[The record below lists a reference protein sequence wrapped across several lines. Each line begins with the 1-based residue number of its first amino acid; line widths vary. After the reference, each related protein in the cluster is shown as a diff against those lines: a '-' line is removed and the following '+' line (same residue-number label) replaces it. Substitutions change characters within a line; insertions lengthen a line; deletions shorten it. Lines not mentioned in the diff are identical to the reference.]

1 MVDDDS
7 LQAADALQ
15 HPKALLAAWGL
26 HPKKRYGQNF
36 LMDSGSARRIARLA
50 LEGAPAPVRALEIG
64 AGTGALTLALLDE
77 GADVTALEIDPEL
90 IALLRAR
97 RELDKARIVEAD
109 ALNFDYAAYGG
120 DTAWIVAGNLPY
132 NIATP
137 LMLGLIEME
146 RGPASLTVMI
156 QKDVANRLA
165 AKPGTPAYG
174 SLSIAVQY
182 AMVVERAFTLGP
194 RAFYPAPKIDST
206 VVRLLRRE
214 TPAVHPRD
222 VSLFRKVVRA
232 AFAYRRKTLANS
244 LMLALGIERATIA
257 RAIAASALPPECRG
271 EQLDLHAF
279 SRLADAMADEQL

>member
-7 LQAADALQ
+7 LQAADAFG
-15 HPKALLAAWGL
+15 HPKTLLAAWGL
-26 HPKKRYGQNF
+26 RPKKRYGQNF
-36 LMDSGSARRIARLA
+36 LMDRGSARRIARLA
-50 LEGAPAPVRALEIG
+50 LDGATAPVRALEIG

-77 GADVTALEIDPEL
+77 GAGVTALEIDPEL

-97 RELDKARIVEAD
+97 RELDQARIVEAD
-109 ALNFDYAAYGG
+109 ALTFDYAAYG
-120 DTAWIVAGNLPY
+120 DDSAWIVAGNLPY

-244 LMLALGIERATIA
+244 LILALGIERATIA